1 MSTNGKRWMGVV
13 EEWELG
19 GRRGGEVPPGM
30 GEPERERDEKKRDYD
45 SSSPNEWLLRPEV
58 FLFFLFY
65 LYLSGDFSHIFFN
78 FRLLNVFTFCGGRLE
93 MLNGENVDMR
103 FFKLLRNRQGRCMD
117 IRVFGVLMNMMLKNL
132 MICRGIFLFPF
143 PSPPPMYSVIVL
155 ISFLSFFLAGF

>member
-58 FLFFLFY
+58 FFFPYFIYIFQAIFLTFFLGY
-65 LYLSGDFSHIFFN
+65 
-78 FRLLNVFTFCGGRLE
+78 
-93 MLNGENVDMR
+93 
-103 FFKLLRNRQGRCMD
+103 
-117 IRVFGVLMNMMLKNL
+117 
-132 MICRGIFLFPF
+132 
-143 PSPPPMYSVIVL
+143 
-155 ISFLSFFLAGF
+155 